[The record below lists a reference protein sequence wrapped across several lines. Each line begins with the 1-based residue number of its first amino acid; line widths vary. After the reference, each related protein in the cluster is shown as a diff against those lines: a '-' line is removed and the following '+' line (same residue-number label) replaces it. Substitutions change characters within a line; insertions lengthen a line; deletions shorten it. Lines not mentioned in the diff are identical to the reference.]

1 MRRLLYLAAS
11 FFVVLGLTACSE
23 EPRDFTMYKAGQYK
37 GTVDPLL
44 AKNLDQELNTRFKQV
59 QTDR

>member
-1 MRRLLYLAAS
+1 
-11 FFVVLGLTACSE
+11 VVLGLTACSE